1 MTAERL
7 PNLFGPYAFTLAPAE
22 AEAAAARAGLR
33 TALKGGLLTSHV
45 APLTAF
51 ALVMAFATVL
61 ALTNLIS
68 RRSGEAT
75 ILLAA
80 AAFMIQRLA
89 SHWRIR
95 RARSDG
101 RAAIGPLRSAGA
113 LKATFGD
120 EALSFDMDGRTLN
133 LRYAD
138 CEQAE
143 DAGGLIYIWP
153 RNGVPIVVPTRAMAN
168 AEEAVRLLSRLSA
181 RIGNGRQTARA
192 N

>member
-1 MTAERL
+1 MTADQL
-7 PNLFGPYAFTLAPAE
+7 PDSFGPYVFKLAPDE

-61 ALTNLIS
+61 ALTGLIG
-68 RRSGEAT
+68 RRAGEAT
-75 ILLAA
+75 IILAA

-101 RAAIGPLRSAGA
+101 RAAIRRLQAAGSVT
-113 LKATFGD
+113 ATFSD
-120 EALSFDMDGRTLN
+120 EA
-133 LRYAD
+133 
-138 CEQAE
+138 
-143 DAGGLIYIWP
+143 
-153 RNGVPIVVPTRAMAN
+153 
-168 AEEAVRLLSRLSA
+168 
-181 RIGNGRQTARA
+181 
-192 N
+192 

>member
-1 MTAERL
+1 MTADRL
-7 PNLFGPYAFTLAPAE
+7 PDSFGPYAFTLAAAE

-33 TALKGGLLTSHV
+33 TALKCGLLTGHV

-61 ALTNLIS
+61 ALTGLIS

-153 RNGVPIVVPTRAMAN
+153 RNGAPIVVPTRAMAD
-168 AEEAVRLLSRLSA
+168 AEEAARLLSRLSA

>member
-1 MTAERL
+1 MTADRL
-7 PNLFGPYAFTLAPAE
+7 PDSFGPYAFTLSRAE

-61 ALTNLIS
+61 ALTGLVS
-68 RRSGEAT
+68 RRAGEAT
-75 ILLAA
+75 IILAA

-101 RAAIGPLRSAGA
+101 RAAIGRLQSAGT

-153 RNGVPIVVPTRAMAN
+153 RNGAPIVVPTRAMAD
-168 AEEAVRLLSRLSA
+168 AEEAAHLLSRLST
-181 RIGNGRQTARA
+181 RIGNGRLTVLAG
-192 N
+192 

>member
-1 MTAERL
+1 MTTNRL
-7 PNLFGPYAFTLAPAE
+7 PDSFGPYTFTLAPAE
-22 AEAAAARAGLR
+22 AEAAAARLGLR

-51 ALVMAFATVL
+51 AMVMAFATVL
-61 ALTNLIS
+61 ALTGLIS
-68 RRSGEAT
+68 RRAGEAT
-75 ILLAA
+75 IILAA

-89 SHWRIR
+89 SHWRIS

-101 RAAIGPLRSAGA
+101 QAAIGRLRSAAA

-120 EALSFDMDGRTLN
+120 EATSFDVDGRTLN

-143 DAGGLIYIWP
+143 DAGGLIYVWP
-153 RNGVPIVVPTRAMAN
+153 RNGAPIVAPTRVMTD
-168 AEEAVRLLSRLSA
+168 AEETARLLSHLSA
-181 RIGNGRQTARA
+181 RIGNGRRTALVG
-192 N
+192 

>member
-1 MTAERL
+1 MTADQL
-7 PNLFGPYAFTLAPAE
+7 PDSFGPYAFTLEPAE

-51 ALVMAFATVL
+51 ALVVAFATVL
-61 ALTNLIS
+61 ALTGLIS
-68 RRSGEAT
+68 RRAGEAT
-75 ILLAA
+75 IILAA

-113 LKATFGD
+113 LKVTFGD
-120 EALSFDMDGRTLN
+120 EALSFEMDGRTLN
-133 LRYAD
+133 LSYAD

-153 RNGVPIVVPTRAMAN
+153 RNGVPIVVPTRAMAD
-168 AEEAVRLLSRLSA
+168 AEEAARLLSRLSA
-181 RIGNGRQTARA
+181 RIENERRA
-192 N
+192 ALAL

>member
-1 MTAERL
+1 VTADRL
-7 PNLFGPYAFTLAPAE
+7 PDSFGPYAFTLSPAE

-61 ALTNLIS
+61 ALTGLIT
-68 RRSGEAT
+68 RRAGEAT
-75 ILLAA
+75 IILAA

-89 SHWRIR
+89 SHWRIG

-133 LRYAD
+133 LPYAD

-153 RNGVPIVVPTRAMAN
+153 RKGVPIVVPTRALAD
-168 AEEAVRLLSRLSA
+168 AEEAARLLSRLST
-181 RIGNGRQTARA
+181 RIGNERQTALA
-192 N
+192 G

>member
-1 MTAERL
+1 MTTNRL
-7 PNLFGPYAFTLAPAE
+7 PNSFGPYTFTLAPAE
-22 AEAAAARAGLR
+22 AEAAAARLGLR

-51 ALVMAFATVL
+51 AMVMAFATVL
-61 ALTNLIS
+61 ALTGLIS
-68 RRSGEAT
+68 RRAGEAT
-75 ILLAA
+75 IILAA

-89 SHWRIR
+89 SHWRIS

-101 RAAIGPLRSAGA
+101 QAAIGRLRSAAA

-120 EALSFDMDGRTLN
+120 EATSFDVDGRTLN

-143 DAGGLIYIWP
+143 DAGGLIYVWP
-153 RNGVPIVVPTRAMAN
+153 RNGAPIVAPTRVMAD
-168 AEEAVRLLSRLSA
+168 AEEAARLLSHLSA
-181 RIGNGRQTARA
+181 RIGNGRRTALVG
-192 N
+192 

>member
-1 MTAERL
+1 MTADRSTAS
-7 PNLFGPYAFTLAPAE
+7 FGPYVFTLAPAE

-61 ALTNLIS
+61 ALTGLIS
-68 RRSGEAT
+68 RRAGEAT
-75 ILLAA
+75 IILAA

-95 RARSDG
+95 RARSNG

-153 RNGVPIVVPTRAMAN
+153 RNGVPIVVPTRAMAD
-168 AEEAVRLLSRLSA
+168 ADEAARLLSRLST
-181 RIGNGRQTARA
+181 RIGNRRQPAIA
-192 N
+192 G

>member
-1 MTAERL
+1 MTMDR
-7 PNLFGPYAFTLAPAE
+7 PPDSFGPYAFTLEPAE

-33 TALKGGLLTSHV
+33 TALKGGLLTHV

-61 ALTNLIS
+61 ALTGLIS
-68 RRSGEAT
+68 RRAGEAT
-75 ILLAA
+75 IILAA

-95 RARSDG
+95 GARSAG
-101 RAAIGPLRSAGA
+101 KAAIGRLRSASA
-113 LKATFGD
+113 VTATFGD
-120 EALSFDMDGRTLN
+120 DALSFDMDGRILN

-143 DAGGLIYIWP
+143 DAGGLIYVWP
-153 RNGVPIVVPTRAMAN
+153 RNGVPIVVPTRAVAD
-168 AEEAVRLLSRLSA
+168 AEEAARLLSRLSA
-181 RIGNGRQTARA
+181 RIGNERRPALAG
-192 N
+192 

>member
-1 MTAERL
+1 MTADRSHDS
-7 PNLFGPYAFTLAPAE
+7 FGPYAFTLAPAE

-33 TALKGGLLTSHV
+33 TSLKGGLLTSHV

-51 ALVMAFATVL
+51 ALVMAFAAVL
-61 ALTNLIS
+61 ALTGLIS
-68 RRSGEAT
+68 RRAGEAT
-75 ILLAA
+75 IILAA

-120 EALSFDMDGRTLN
+120 EALSFDVDGRTLN

-143 DAGGLIYIWP
+143 DAGGLIYVWP
-153 RNGVPIVVPTRAMAN
+153 RNGVPIVVPTRTMAD
-168 AEEAVRLLSRLSA
+168 AEEAARLLSRLSA
-181 RIGNGRQTARA
+181 RIENERRA
-192 N
+192 ALAV

>member
-1 MTAERL
+1 MTTDRL
-7 PNLFGPYAFTLAPAE
+7 PDSFGPYAFTLAPAE
-22 AEAAAARAGLR
+22 AEAVAARAGLR

-61 ALTNLIS
+61 ALTGLVS
-68 RRSGEAT
+68 RRAGEAT
-75 ILLAA
+75 IILAA

-95 RARSDG
+95 RARGDG
-101 RAAIGPLRSAGA
+101 QAAIGRLQSAGA

-153 RNGVPIVVPTRAMAN
+153 RNGAPIVVPTRALAD
-168 AEEAVRLLSRLSA
+168 AEEAARLLSRLSS

>member
-1 MTAERL
+1 MTADRL
-7 PNLFGPYAFTLAPAE
+7 RDSFGPYAFTLAPAE

-61 ALTNLIS
+61 ALTGLIS

-153 RNGVPIVVPTRAMAN
+153 RNGAPIVVPTRAMAD
-168 AEEAVRLLSRLSA
+168 AEEAARLLSRLSA

>member
-1 MTAERL
+1 MTADQL
-7 PNLFGPYAFTLAPAE
+7 PDSFGPYAFTLEPAE

-61 ALTNLIS
+61 ALTGLIS
-68 RRSGEAT
+68 RRAGEAT
-75 ILLAA
+75 IILAA

-95 RARSDG
+95 RARSNG

-153 RNGVPIVVPTRAMAN
+153 RNGVPIVVPTRAMAD
-168 AEEAVRLLSRLSA
+168 AEEAARLLSRLSA
-181 RIGNGRQTARA
+181 RIENERRA
-192 N
+192 ALAL